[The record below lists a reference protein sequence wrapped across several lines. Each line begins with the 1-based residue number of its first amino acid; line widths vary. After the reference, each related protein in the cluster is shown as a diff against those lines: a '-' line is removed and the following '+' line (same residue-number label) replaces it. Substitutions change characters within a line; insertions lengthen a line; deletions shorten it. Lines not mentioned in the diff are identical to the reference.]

1 MTVEFTQ
8 RAITHLTENLPRIEK
23 CLNQLSEEEVWQRP
37 NSSSNSVG
45 NLLLHLCGNVGQ
57 YILSSLAGRPDV
69 RERDAEF
76 AAKGGLDKA
85 ALMDLVQMT
94 VKNACEVIGS
104 QDRNSLLTVRSVQGF
119 QMSGI
124 AIVMHVVEHFSYHV
138 GQIAFW
144 TKQLRDQDLGFYEG
158 INLNQKNEA

>member
-8 RAITHLTENLPRIEK
+8 RAITHLTENLQRIEK

-76 AAKGGLDKA
+76 AAEGGLDKA

-158 INLNQKNEA
+158 INLNQKNAT